1 MGDESIYN
9 LIPQTHI
16 PVERPPMYRSRHDPL
31 NPPVGSTFGTHG
43 STRPLGAGLLVK
55 REHSVLG
62 PKDAARPN
70 PQDFLR
76 KSHTTHQMV
85 EEMKSSM
92 RTGQTGTFRYQ
103 EDQRRPPVPVRED
116 RPVMGLRS
124 NKNFITANAV
134 EAILQVPP
142 ATDLGQPNYLRK
154 EDYGRV
160 PAYLQNVKEEIRRE
174 NDMIDAYVRDQM
186 SEGSG
191 RGEEGVYE
199 EMPEVERQ
207 DLVAALKHK
216 WADVNREYQ
225 KITHMVKVDSTGKLR
240 RKERLEAELKEIE
253 ADIQRLERPGP
264 VMIRVA

>member
-1 MGDESIYN
+1 MSEESIYN
-9 LIPQTHI
+9 LIPREHI

-31 NPPVGSTFGTHG
+31 APPVGSTFGTHG

-76 KSHTTHQMV
+76 KSHTTSEMV
-85 EEMKSSM
+85 SEMKASM
-92 RTGQTGTFRYQ
+92 RAGQTGTFRYD
-103 EDQRRPPVPVRED
+103 DQRRPAVPARED
-116 RPVMGLRS
+116 KPVMGLRS

-134 EAILQVPP
+134 GAILQVPP

-160 PAYLQNVKEEIRRE
+160 PVYLQQVKEEIRRE

-199 EMPEVERQ
+199 EMPDIERQ
-207 DLVAALKHK
+207 ELITALKHK
-216 WADVNREYQ
+216 WGEVNKEYQ

-240 RKERLEAELKEIE
+240 RKERLESELKEIE
-253 ADIQRLERPGP
+253 ADVQRLERPGP
-264 VMIRVA
+264 VMIRVG

>member
-1 MGDESIYN
+1 
-9 LIPQTHI
+9 
-16 PVERPPMYRSRHDPL
+16 
-31 NPPVGSTFGTHG
+31 
-43 STRPLGAGLLVK
+43 
-55 REHSVLG
+55 
-62 PKDAARPN
+62 
-70 PQDFLR
+70 
-76 KSHTTHQMV
+76 
-85 EEMKSSM
+85 
-92 RTGQTGTFRYQ
+92 
-103 EDQRRPPVPVRED
+103 
-116 RPVMGLRS
+116 MGLRS

>member
-9 LIPQTHI
+9 LIPREYV
-16 PVERPPMYRSRHDPL
+16 PVSKPPMYRSRHDPTA
-31 NPPVGSTFGTHG
+31 PVTGSTFGTHG
-43 STRPLGAGLLVK
+43 TTRPPGAGLLVK

-62 PKDAARPN
+62 PKDVARPD
-70 PQDFLR
+70 PQNFLK
-76 KSHTTHQMV
+76 KSLTTPEMV
-85 EEMKSSM
+85 GEMRRSMHSS
-92 RTGQTGTFRYQ
+92 FRYTD
-103 EDQRRPPVPVRED
+103 EQRRPAVPSRDD

-142 ATDLGQPNYLRK
+142 ATDLGLPNYLRK

-160 PAYLQNVKEEIRRE
+160 PTYLQQVREEIRRE
-174 NDMIDAYVRDQM
+174 TDMIDQYVRDQM
-186 SEGSG
+186 AEGSG

-199 EMPEVERQ
+199 EMLESEREA
-207 DLVAALKHK
+207 LVGALKIK
-216 WADVNREYQ
+216 WGDVNKEYQ
-225 KITHMVKVDSTGKLR
+225 KITHMVKLDSTGKIR

-264 VMIRVA
+264 VMVRIDN